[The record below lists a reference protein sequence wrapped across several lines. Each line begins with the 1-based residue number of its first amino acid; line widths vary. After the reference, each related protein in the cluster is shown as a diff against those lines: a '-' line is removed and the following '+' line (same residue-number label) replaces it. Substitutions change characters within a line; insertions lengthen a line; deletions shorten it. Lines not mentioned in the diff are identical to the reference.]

1 VFSREALL
9 GTLDDLADDAR
20 AETDDEGEE
29 EPDLEDLGDALLP
42 RLVAGGDAAA
52 YPLPGYWRDVGTVDS
67 FWQGHMD
74 LLAPEPPIRL
84 DDPDWPVLSRPSS
97 RLPARVAG
105 SARIVDS
112 LISPGARVEGR
123 VERSVLGPGVV
134 VEQGAVVRDSVILSD
149 TVVARGAR
157 VDCAVVDAR
166 VRCGEGAAV
175 GAERGGDGTPDIAV
189 VGMEVQ
195 IPAGVEVAAGEEVP
209 AADR

>member
-1 VFSREALL
+1 
-9 GTLDDLADDAR
+9 
-20 AETDDEGEE
+20 
-29 EPDLEDLGDALLP
+29 
-42 RLVAGGDAAA
+42 
-52 YPLPGYWRDVGTVDS
+52 
-67 FWQGHMD
+67 M
-74 LLAPEPPIRL
+74 
-84 DDPDWPVLSRPSS
+84 
-97 RLPARVAG
+97 
-105 SARIVDS
+105 
-112 LISPGARVEGR
+112 
-123 VERSVLGPGVV
+123 
-134 VEQGAVVRDSVILSD
+134 VRDSVIFSD